1 MNAHTWAS
9 RVAALV
15 LLSLGAPAARAA
27 EDPLA
32 GSLRQVVVENLA
44 AFNRKDVGATMS
56 FVDTRSPDYGSTK
69 DEIVEDFKSYDL
81 TAELVGFTLIG
92 HDDEFAVARV
102 KTKTSTKPNSGFVNN
117 EVDAIVIFHQENG
130 AWKLW
135 SQQVI
140 DAKTLQ

>member
-1 MNAHTWAS
+1 
-9 RVAALV
+9 VLV
-15 LLSLGAPAARAA
+15 LLAFGAPAARAT

-32 GSLRQVVVENLA
+32 GSLRQVVVGNLA
-44 AFNRKDVGATMS
+44 AFNRKDVDATMS
-56 FVDTRSPDYGSTK
+56 FVDTRSPDYDSTK
-69 DEIVEDFKSYDL
+69 DELVDDFKGYDL
-81 TAELVGFTLIG
+81 TAELVSFILSG

-102 KTKTSTKPNSGFVNN
+102 KTKTTAKPNSGFVGNT
-117 EVDAIVIFHQENG
+117 VDAIVVFHQENS

>member
-1 MNAHTWAS
+1 MNARTWAS
-9 RVAALV
+9 CVAVLV
-15 LLSLGAPAARAA
+15 PLSLGAPAARAA

-92 HDDEFAVARV
+92 HDDEFAVARD
-102 KTKTSTKPNSGFVNN
+102 KTKTSAKPNSGFVNN
-117 EVDAIVIFHQENG
+117 TVDAIAIFHQENG
-130 AWKLW
+130 TWKFW

>member
-1 MNAHTWAS
+1 MNVLTWAS
-9 RVAALV
+9 CVAVLALPP
-15 LLSLGAPAARAA
+15 LGAPAAWAA

-32 GSLRQVVVENLA
+32 GSLRRVVEGNLA
-44 AFNRKDVGATMS
+44 AFNRKDVNATMN
-56 FVDTRSPDYGSTK
+56 FVDTRSPDYSSTK
-69 DEIVEDFKSYDL
+69 DELVAEFKDYDL

-102 KTKTSTKPNSGFVNN
+102 KTKTSAKPNSGFVNN
-117 EVDAIVIFHQENG
+117 MVDAIAIFHQENG
-130 AWKLW
+130 AWKFW

>member
-1 MNAHTWAS
+1 
-9 RVAALV
+9 VLV

-27 EDPLA
+27 EDALA

-44 AFNRKDVGATMS
+44 AFNRKDVDAAMS
-56 FVDTRSPDYGSTK
+56 FVDTRSPDYGATK
-69 DEIVEDFKSYDL
+69 DELVQDFKGYDL
-81 TAELVGFTLIG
+81 TADLVGFTLIG

-102 KTKTSTKPNSGFVNN
+102 KTKTSGKPNSGFVNN
-117 EVDAIVIFHQENG
+117 TVDAIAIFHQQNG

-135 SQQVI
+135 SQEVI

>member
-1 MNAHTWAS
+1 MNARTWAS
-9 RVAALV
+9 CFALLALPV
-15 LLSLGAPAARAA
+15 LGAPAARAA

-32 GSLRQVVVENLA
+32 GALREVVVGNLA
-44 AFNRKDVGATMS
+44 AFNRKDVDATMS
-56 FVDTRSPDYGSTK
+56 FVDTRSPDYSSTK
-69 DEIVEDFKSYDL
+69 DEIVDDFKGYDL

-102 KTKTSTKPNSGFVNN
+102 KTKTTGKPNSGFVNN
-117 EVDAIVIFHQENG
+117 TMDTIAIFHQENG

-140 DAKTLQ
+140 DSRMLQ

>member
-1 MNAHTWAS
+1 MNARTWAS
-9 RVAALV
+9 CVGVLV

-27 EDPLA
+27 EDALA

-44 AFNRKDVGATMS
+44 AFNRKDVDAAMS
-56 FVDTRSPDYGSTK
+56 FVDTRSPDYGATK
-69 DEIVEDFKSYDL
+69 DELVQDFKGYDL
-81 TAELVGFTLIG
+81 TADLVGFTLIG

-102 KTKTSTKPNSGFVNN
+102 KTRTSGKPNSGFVNN
-117 EVDAIVIFHQENG
+117 TVDAIAIFHQQNG

-135 SQQVI
+135 SQEVI